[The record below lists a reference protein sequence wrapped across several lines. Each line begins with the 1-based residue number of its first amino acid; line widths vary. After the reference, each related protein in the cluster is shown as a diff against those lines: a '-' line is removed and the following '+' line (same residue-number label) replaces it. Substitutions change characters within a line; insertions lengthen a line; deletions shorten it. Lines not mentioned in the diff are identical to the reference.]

1 MKSQTIQNKHY
12 SIEIFSG
19 TVTDFS
25 QRSETHVSG
34 SGSEGSV
41 EINSKVTNH
50 LRFFLVDEN
59 GVEKDFQVTDWDFP
73 MRVGHQIQVFAAFT
87 NVTKNNGLILA
98 IKNNNIGDISI
109 NYEMIKEFSQSR
121 YALFFLIG
129 IALIVASLVFGMTL
143 VFLDIYLNDT
153 LGKII
158 SNIIFYSIIGCFIFY
173 NVQWRRLNFNLKKQL
188 KQITK

>member
-12 SIEIFSG
+12 SIEIYSG

-50 LRFFLVDEN
+50 LRFFLIDKN

-73 MRVGHQIQVFAAFT
+73 MRVGHQINVFALFANKNSQSGMIVGLKNIDT
-87 NVTKNNGLILA
+87 NHA
-98 IKNNNIGDISI
+98 SI
-109 NYEMIKEFSQSR
+109 NQQMIDEFVHNK
-121 YALFFLIG
+121 YKLF
-129 IALIVASLVFGMTL
+129 AW
-143 VFLDIYLNDT
+143 
-153 LGKII
+153 LGKISFFSI
-158 SNIIFYSIIGCFIFY
+158 LFFIMALSTGTFDDSILGSVIKVLWGFGWIIFPILYFI
-173 NVQWRRLNFNLKKQL
+173 QTIRLSSQL
-188 KQITK
+188 NKELNKIL